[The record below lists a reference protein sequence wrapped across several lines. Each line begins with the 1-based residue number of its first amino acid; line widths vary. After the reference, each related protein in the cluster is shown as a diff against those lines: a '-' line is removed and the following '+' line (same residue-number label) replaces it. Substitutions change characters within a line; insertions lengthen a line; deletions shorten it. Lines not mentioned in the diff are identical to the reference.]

1 MNRQKTEQSLL
12 QQMRFNEIEISRR
25 MELFGLSEEQC
36 AVLESCQSLIM
47 DNIDDIV
54 NEFYE
59 KQTADDEIAL
69 LIGDS
74 DTLARLHAAQRKYV
88 LDLFSGYYDLEY
100 VNNRLRI
107 GLVHKRIGVEPKLYL
122 SAIKTLKNIITGI
135 IGREIDDQDTRTTLY
150 EAVDRVLY
158 FDITLVFDTYIRSLL
173 SEIETE
179 KNRTETYARSLE
191 TKVAERTRQLEELV
205 RRDPL
210 TNLYNRRALQ
220 EMLHREFSQAIRRSQ
235 NISFAYIDV
244 DNFKEIND
252 THGHYVGDDVIR
264 DIGTILLRITRDVD
278 IPCRYGGDEFCVVLV
293 DCDKDNAARKCE
305 HIIHEFKE
313 AYPDF
318 DLSIGIG
325 HTGPEVFVSPDEL
338 IRIADKRMYE
348 AKQRPGTRICS

>member
-1 MNRQKTEQSLL
+1 MNRQKIEQSLL
-12 QQMRFNEIEISRR
+12 QQMRINEIEISRR
-25 MELFGLSEEQC
+25 MDLFGLNGEQS
-36 AVLESCQSLIM
+36 AILESCQSLIM

-59 KQTADDEIAL
+59 KQTSDDEIAL

-74 DTLARLHAAQRKYV
+74 DTLARLHTAQRKYI
-88 LDLFSGYYDLEY
+88 LDLFSGCYDMEY

-122 SAIKTLKNIITGI
+122 SAIKSLKNIITGI
-135 IGREIDDQDTRTTLY
+135 LEKEINDPDVRTTVY
-150 EAVDRVLY
+150 EALDRLMY

-179 KNRTETYARSLE
+179 KNRTESYARSLE

-220 EMLHREFSQAIRRSQ
+220 ELMQREFSQAIRRTR
-235 NISFAYIDV
+235 NIAFVYIDV
-244 DNFKEIND
+244 DNFKQIND

-264 DIGTILLRITRDVD
+264 DIGTILTKITRDVD
-278 IPCRYGGDEFCVVLV
+278 IPCRYGGDEFCIVLV
-293 DCDKDNAARKCE
+293 DCDKDNAICKCE
-305 HIIHEFKE
+305 HIIVEFKE
-313 AYPDF
+313 AYPEF
-318 DLSIGIG
+318 DLSIGVS

-338 IRIADKRMYE
+338 TRLADRNMYM
-348 AKQRPGTRICS
+348 AKQEPGTHICS